1 MNGPVIQLVLDSL
14 RPFSFGFLR
23 CVFSFLTLI
32 YALIFYPKIRVIR
45 GCFISLRTTNHEP
58 RTLIL
63 TLVISCRNH
72 VVSRRFRV
80 VFGRFWS
87 FQVGIFTD
95 KNLRKPHFKPN
106 FALLPLIFAFFVP
119 DRAKWH
125 VSQLNQPG
133 EAVLN
138 FAILSLIFD
147 FSSSLSSFAKPAKR
161 DWISR
166 RRIFIMEES
175 QVKRR
180 YS

>member
-1 MNGPVIQLVLDSL
+1 MKATRPTPTPQAASL
-14 RPFSFGFLR
+14 PDPLTPRLPASLS
-23 CVFSFLTLI
+23 SFLTLST
-32 YALIFYPKIRVIR
+32 L
-45 GCFISLRTTNHEP
+45 CFLPRTSLRTTNHEP
-58 RTLIL
+58 RTLVL
-63 TLVISCRNH
+63 PLVISCRNH